1 MSEHVLVSPLGFS
14 PGAVSGLA
22 FALIEASYPVS
33 RVITLGTSH
42 EDVHSAARHLENL
55 FHEVDDILY
64 EPYFIP
70 AEELRERD
78 DSTNAFVAQMGLA
91 LESARPEENIVH
103 VGVTGGRSGMGAL
116 AALATNLYGAEHL
129 WHFWVAEEIEKGGRQ
144 QDLRPP
150 FTIDNRYL
158 NPTVEDGLYELVEL
172 PFIDL
177 RPLHHLIWEYHKNG
191 TVPLD
196 TPLTRL
202 LRQGQF
208 RRLQDVFPAGLT
220 ISSADELIE
229 MIRQYPDLE
238 RPEQRKV
245 DVRLGRILENAGV
258 SDAATTDRLLKLM
271 EAGLPGEQVW
281 VLAAAAE
288 DRTGFWQW
296 LQENQDLIKTG
307 STVTAVILKGLEI
320 WLKTQGFM

>member
-1 MSEHVLVSPLGFS
+1 MCEHVLVSPLGFS

-22 FALIEASYPVS
+22 FALIKAYYPIS

-42 EDVHSAARHLENL
+42 PDVRSAANYLKNL
-55 FHEVDDILY
+55 FDEEEDMEY
-64 EPYFIP
+64 EPCFIS
-70 AEELRERD
+70 AKELRETD
-78 DSTNAFVAQMGLA
+78 DSTNTFVSKMGLA
-91 LESARPEENIVH
+91 LESARPGENIVH

-129 WHFWVAEEIEKGGRQ
+129 WHFWVAEEIERGGRL

-150 FTIDNRYL
+150 FTRDNRYL

-172 PFIDL
+172 PFVDL
-177 RPLHHLIWEYHKNG
+177 RPLHDLIWEYHKNG

-208 RRLQDVFPAGLT
+208 RRLQDVFPAGMT
-220 ISSADELIE
+220 ISSADELIAL
-229 MIRQYPDLE
+229 IQQYPDLD
-238 RPEQRKV
+238 RLEQRKA
-245 DVRLGRILENAGV
+245 DVRLGHILENAGMA
-258 SDAATTDRLLKLM
+258 DEATTDRLLRLM
-271 EAGLPGEQVW
+271 EAGLPGERVLI
-281 VLAAAAE
+281 LAAEAE

-296 LQENQDLIKTG
+296 LQEHQDLIKAG
-307 STVTAVILKGLEI
+307 STVTGVMLKGLEI
-320 WLKTQGFM
+320 WLKTQGYM